1 MKKIILLPLM
11 VLPLLTGCNLKQP
24 KYSLNDWL
32 SDIKEG
38 TPTFFDMSNIRNE
51 DGSMHPNN
59 GYSDAE
65 YKLAAFILENSADM
79 SRKVF
84 SPSYNEPHI
93 RYIIRREMGDYFE
106 LQINVYESA
115 LTMYAEGYNSK
126 KEYITESTSYGLSKE
141 VGKKIINETIT
152 KWDEMRTLANETHY
166 AIYEQ
171 TTPETFYSYIENL
184 SVDPSV
190 IRHKKEKKDTGHS
203 LLDDLKDFVYIEK
216 DDDYLF
222 LNDGVVTYGIE
233 NDYVM
238 EIGRDPFDK
247 LPVAQLV
254 KYYHNPALLMDYDEL
269 IECKVAY
276 SISEEKLINFLNKV
290 QAM

>member
-24 KYSLNDWL
+24 KFSLEDWL

-38 TPTFFDMSNIRNE
+38 TPTFFDMHIRNE
-51 DGSMHPNN
+51 DGTTHPNN
-59 GYSDAE
+59 CYSDAGYE
-65 YKLAAFILENSADM
+65 LAEFILENTS
-79 SRKVF
+79 SKSLTGF
-84 SPSYNEPHI
+84 TPNTSKNSF
-93 RYIIRREMGDYFE
+93 RYAIRRDMGDYFE
-106 LQINVYESA
+106 LQINVYEDGF
-115 LTMYAEGYNSK
+115 TMFEQGYNEK
-126 KEYITESTSYGLSKE
+126 KEYLTKRTGYSLPKG
-141 VGKKIINETIT
+141 VGQTIINEALT

-184 SVDPSV
+184 TVDPSV
-190 IRHKKEKKDTGHS
+190 IRYKKEKKDTGHS
-203 LLDDLKDFVYIEK
+203 LLNDLKDFIYIEK

-276 SISEEKLINFLNKV
+276 SISEEKLISFLNKV